1 MTQLLRVHQWIHIQL
16 DIQTY
21 NYTCQQN
28 TKIIR
33 NIGLTFMVKKSIP
46 SRGMRGA
53 AAEYMKTII
62 NTVILKAKW

>member
-1 MTQLLRVHQWIHIQL
+1 MTQLLRVHQLIHIQL

-21 NYTCQQN
+21 NYTCQRN

-33 NIGLTFMVKKSIP
+33 NKGHTFMVKKSKP

-53 AAEYMKTII
+53 AAEYMNTIVKT
-62 NTVILKAKW
+62 VMLKAK